1 MGSDIFTESA
11 VAVPMVDF
19 LRRNAIKKKAC
30 RELITNI
37 FSHSNYIDKNAAANM
52 IKNKDGFIETFI
64 AELSME
70 EGEYS
75 SGYENDRE
83 RNAFMIRTFCE
94 HTDIDAD
101 DLPEWS
107 IRIFNSCRESGYDIE
122 TDVLYIMFES
132 YDLFETKMTKL
143 GQELAKTLEMAF
155 ITETTWTVHSY

>member
-11 VAVPMVDF
+11 VAVEMVDF

-30 RELITNI
+30 RELIANI
-37 FSHSNYIDKNAAANM
+37 FSHNNYIDKDAAANM
-52 IKNKDGFIETFI
+52 IKSRDGFIDTFI

-70 EGEYS
+70 QGEYS

-83 RNAFMIRTFCE
+83 RNEFMIRTFCQ
-94 HTDIDAD
+94 HTGIDSE
-101 DLPEWS
+101 DLPDWS
-107 IRIFNSCRESGYDIE
+107 IRIFDNSRESGYDIM
-122 TDVLYIMFES
+122 TDVLYIMFEP

-143 GQELAKTLEMAF
+143 GEELAETLQMDH

>member
-11 VAVPMVDF
+11 VAVEMVNF
-19 LRRNAIKKKAC
+19 LRRNAIKKKAN
-30 RELITNI
+30 RQLIANVLYQEK
-37 FSHSNYIDKNAAANM
+37 YIDEEALGSMTKNR
-52 IKNKDGFIETFI
+52 DGFIETFI

-70 EGEYS
+70 QGEYS

-83 RNAFMIRTFCE
+83 RNEFMIRTFCQ

-101 DLPEWS
+101 DLPEWT
-107 IRIFNSCRESGYDIE
+107 IRIFDNNRETGYDIE
-122 TDVLYIMFES
+122 TNILYIMFEP

-143 GQELAKTLEMAF
+143 GQELAKTLEMEF